1 MPLLGNGEYREPF
14 SLDEQLQDPREL
26 SSQTLPARKQSQH
39 SVTARIAMN
48 NFSIPISD
56 GALNPEEGHLV
67 KKERDLKSSTSHSHS
82 SGNNLTAPS
91 SGARQ
96 GLSYG
101 AALTDTPMTTAPN
114 SPNM

>member
-14 SLDEQLQDPREL
+14 LLDEQLQEPREP

-48 NFSIPISD
+48 NFSMPSTD
-56 GALNPEEGHLV
+56 GAQNPDEGLLV
-67 KKERDLKSSTSHSHS
+67 KKERDPKSSALHSHS
-82 SGNNLTAPS
+82 GENSLAAPS
-91 SGARQ
+91 SGVRQ
-96 GLSYG
+96 GHSYG